1 MGAEGTS
8 ERRLKLRAQAGT
20 SDSYSQSAL
29 PCGIASQSH
38 DRVSHPGTQPSFL
51 SGTGGSVRNK
61 AQFLLSRSLQ
71 SSGIALHR
79 DSWGGKGPFRCYAL
93 TGVPAALPSGAVGWP
108 AYDGGHLVQGTCPP
122 FPKRGTAL
130 FRLILVPGTLFSEQ
144 RRLPLLLSTHREAAA
159 KRYQNGREQT
169 ELSLLTTACP
179 GTGG

>member
-38 DRVSHPGTQPSFL
+38 DRVSHPVTQPSFL

-79 DSWGGKGPFRCYAL
+79 DSWGGKGPFSCYAL
-93 TGVPAALPSGAVGWP
+93 TGVPAALPSGRPTMEDTLCRGCAHHSLKGALPSLGSFWFQELFSASKGVS
-108 AYDGGHLVQGTCPP
+108 LSSCPRTE
-122 FPKRGTAL
+122 KQQQRGT
-130 FRLILVPGTLFSEQ
+130 RMGGSK
-144 RRLPLLLSTHREAAA
+144 LS
-159 KRYQNGREQT
+159 
-169 ELSLLTTACP
+169 SAC
-179 GTGG
+179 